1 MMKLRTALRQRWYLA
16 AAGGIVLMV
25 AAILL
30 VVRISSLQR
39 DETWERIQREGVM
52 HVGMDA
58 SYPPFDLVDAEAH
71 FVGYDVD
78 LATEIGAQLGVQAEF
93 VNIFFDG
100 LYDALYSG
108 RIDLIISALPHDQLL
123 TRDVAYSYSYFN
135 AGPVL
140 LVARGDDRIH
150 SVDDLA
156 GRRVVVELGS
166 AAHQEGRRLSS
177 SDKLEFILDPKRT
190 PEEVIAALLDG
201 HADVAFYDGIA
212 ALQLAGQGTP
222 IEIVNGPLSDEPYVI
237 AMRLDSPHLLE
248 RVNEAIVELREEGF
262 FLKLE
267 EEWF

>member
-1 MMKLRTALRQRWYLA
+1 MSKLRTALHQRWYLA
-16 AAGGIVLMV
+16 AAVGIVV
-25 AAILL
+25 IVVAILL
-30 VVRISSLQR
+30 VMRISSWQR

-58 SYPPFDLVDAEAH
+58 SYPPFDLVDSEAH

-78 LATEIGAQLGVQAEF
+78 LALEIGTSLGVQVEF

-108 RIDLIISALPHDQLL
+108 RIDLIISALPHDRLL
-123 TRDVAYSYSYFN
+123 THDVAYSYSYFN

-150 SVDDLA
+150 SIEDLA

-166 AAHQEGRRLSS
+166 AAHQEGRRLGRR
-177 SDKLEFILDPKRT
+177 DKFEFELDPKRT
-190 PEEVIAALLDG
+190 PEDVIAALLDDY
-201 HADVAFYDGIA
+201 ADAALYDGIA
-212 ALQLAGQGTP
+212 ARQLAGQGTP

-237 AMRLDSPHLLE
+237 AMRLDSPQLLA
-248 RVNEAIVELREEGF
+248 RVNEAIIALCEGGF
-262 FLKLE
+262 FPKLE
-267 EEWF
+267 EKWF